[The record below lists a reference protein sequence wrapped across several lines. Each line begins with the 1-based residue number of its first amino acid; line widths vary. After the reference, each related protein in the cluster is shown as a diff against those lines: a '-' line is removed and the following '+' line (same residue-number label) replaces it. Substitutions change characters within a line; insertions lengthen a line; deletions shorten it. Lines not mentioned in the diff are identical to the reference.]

1 MVNDKSYCICKQR
14 KLRSLLMYK
23 IEFLFYFRQHFPI
36 RVSEHANKKKHL
48 TFFQNLQNQ
57 TVLPAV
63 TSVIDGLK
71 VLYKEKL
78 KPLEATYRFNDF
90 ESPFL
95 VSHLMSIFYIEGLT
109 SFV

>member
-1 MVNDKSYCICKQR
+1 M
-14 KLRSLLMYK
+14 
-23 IEFLFYFRQHFPI
+23 
-36 RVSEHANKKKHL
+36 
-48 TFFQNLQNQ
+48 
-57 TVLPAV
+57 LPAV

-95 VSHLMSIFYIEGLT
+95 VSHLMSIFYIKGLT
-109 SFV
+109 LFV